1 MGNSKK
7 LESDALTRLRTD
19 VEWFISRKLASPSD
33 FVFLSDKLQR
43 DGHGYVSPTTLK
55 RVWGYIADKGD
66 DYSPSNFTL
75 RALCGLLGFSDWTE
89 YREANT
95 TLQSKEY
102 GGRFVETRFLPQDTE
117 VTLLWNPN
125 RRIRLRH
132 IKPSLFEV
140 VENENSRLHVD
151 DVVECGCLTQHAPAF
166 FRVFRQNVAPLTY
179 VAGSA
184 QGIFFVIHSDAAD
197 GGTT

>member
-1 MGNSKK
+1 MGNRKK
-7 LESDALTRLRTD
+7 PESEALARLRID
-19 VEWFISRKLASPSD
+19 VEWFISRKLVSPAD
-33 FVFLSDKLQR
+33 FVFLSDRLQR

-66 DYSPSNFTL
+66 EYSPSNFTL
-75 RALCGLLGFSDWTE
+75 RALCALLGFSDWTE
-89 YREANT
+89 YCDANP

-102 GGRFVETRFLPQDTE
+102 SGHFIETRFLPLDTE
-117 VTLLWNPN
+117 LTLLWNPN

-140 VENENSRLHVD
+140 IENENSRLHVG

-166 FRVFRQNVAPLTY
+166 FRVFRQNVVPLTY

-184 QGIFFVIHSDAAD
+184 QGIFFMVHSEPAGDMP
-197 GGTT
+197 